1 MQTLIKKIV
10 LLLPVLF
17 ISFSCREEI
26 ITPDN
31 FVETI
36 NDPVQLRERN
46 SYILLLNANNFTM
59 DLTVPANFTSIKTRF
74 NVTLVD
80 YESGYTS
87 VSVKDYNSVEKFRYF
102 ICLKPNSQLV
112 PPSTTACLMSYCA
125 PKCSFCVASKI
136 GRKSQM
142 GAPT

>member
-1 MQTLIKKIV
+1 MQYFIKKII
-10 LLLPVLF
+10 LLLPVLLL
-17 ISFSCREEI
+17 SFSCREEI

-31 FVETI
+31 FVETV

-74 NVTLVD
+74 NVTLID

-87 VSVKDYNSVEKFRYF
+87 VSVQDYNSVERFRYF
-102 ICLKPNSQLV
+102 VADDVSYHSELLDGYV
-112 PPSTTACLMSYCA
+112 PDNI
-125 PKCSFCVASKI
+125 KI
-136 GRKSQM
+136 HTENFSGKVKIEFRK
-142 GAPT
+142 TL